1 MKLYVNFVPVLTAVL
16 MAFGVGGGSYVQ
28 PTTPLKHQ
36 SYVSAGAG
44 MFDVFDNDEQDS
56 SADLRAEYRFGTALY
71 SRGITSVYPFI
82 GAEMTT
88 DGSFYG
94 LGGVAVDVQYGSV
107 YMTPTFGAG
116 LYSSGEGKFM
126 GSPIE
131 FRTGAEVGYEFK
143 SEDRI
148 GVSLTHISNA
158 EIGEENPGSEI
169 IAVYYH
175 YPVNW

>member
-1 MKLYVNFVPVLTAVL
+1 MNFVPLLTGVL
-16 MAFGVGGGSYVQ
+16 MASGLIGGSYVQ

-36 SYVSAGAG
+36 SYASVSAGL
-44 MFDVFDNDEQDS
+44 FDALPHTNKKNEDK
-56 SADLRAEYRFGTALY
+56 SADLRGEYRFGTPLY
-71 SRGITSVYPFI
+71 SRGIAAVYPFV

-94 LGGVAVDVQYGSV
+94 LGGVAADVQYGSV

-131 FRTGAEVGYEFK
+131 FRTGVEVGYEFK
-143 SEDRI
+143 SEDRL

-158 EIGEENPGSEI
+158 EIGKHNPGAEI
-169 IAVYYH
+169 IGVYYH

>member
-1 MKLYVNFVPVLTAVL
+1 MNFVPLLTGVL
-16 MAFGVGGGSYVQ
+16 MATGVLGGSYVQ
-28 PTTPLKHQ
+28 PTTPLKQQ
-36 SYVSAGAG
+36 SYVSVGAG
-44 MFDVFDNDEQDS
+44 VFDVFDNNEQDS
-56 SADLRAEYRFGTALY
+56 AGDLRAEYRFGTPLY
-71 SRGITSVYPFI
+71 ARGITAVYPFV

-94 LGGVAVDVQYGSV
+94 LGGIAADVQYGSV
-107 YMTPTFGAG
+107 YMTPSFGAG

-131 FRTGAEVGYEFK
+131 FRTGVEVGYEFK
-143 SEDRI
+143 SEDRL

-158 EIGEENPGSEI
+158 EIGKDNPGAEI
-169 IAVYYH
+169 VAVYYH